1 MDDLLQDLKQWIKSN
16 PMEIPSDAVNSKG
29 FGGETMTSFKK
40 GHTRWDTLGPE
51 VKSIMIEKISIAR
64 LKYWEEWREQNPD
77 YKSKWKVNNRVR
89 KGYNLN
95 SAKNIKEMN
104 MEKVSCPHC
113 GKQGNVGNMKRW
125 HFENCGNS

>member
-1 MDDLLQDLKQWIKSN
+1 
-16 PMEIPSDAVNSKG
+16 
-29 FGGETMTSFKK
+29 
-40 GHTRWDTLGPE
+40 
-51 VKSIMIEKISIAR
+51 MIEKISIAR